1 LSRYPITVSRLRFLA
16 AHTNVTYRVDTE
28 DGRVFALRVGS
39 TLEDT
44 DVDVAS
50 EMAWLSALVRES
62 DVPVVRPVEN
72 AEGELVTVA
81 VGAGVP
87 EERRCVLFSWLP
99 GSVLADRISTA
110 RYEDLGELAAQLHD
124 HGERWR
130 PPRTFRP
137 LVWERVFYYSTEPVV
152 LFEPRYRRWMTP
164 ERTDIVRRAIEIITP
179 ELGRL
184 HRERCPRVIHG
195 DLQMGNVMVHR
206 GRLTAF
212 DFEDVMRGAPVQD
225 IAITLSYGRARPD
238 YGELRRAFRAG
249 YERRRGWPVDFEG
262 QLELLMAARKV
273 MFLNYLLRTETKPED
288 FVAASISDVG
298 RLVRGVS
305 IPSRLTPASPMI
317 RGARASDQR
326 RHGRAPPELGSRPMR
341 S

>member
-1 LSRYPITVSRLRFLA
+1 VTERPFSDLTDAGRIRWLRRVAWSALSRYPIAVSRLRFLA

-28 DGRVFALRVGS
+28 DGRVFALRVGT

-62 DVPVVRPVEN
+62 EVPVVCPVEN
-72 AEGELVTVA
+72 ADGELVTLA
-81 VGAGVP
+81 VEPGVP

-110 RYEDLGELAAQLHD
+110 RYADLGELAVQLHD

-137 LVWERVFYYSTEPVV
+137 LVWDRVFYYPAEPVV
-152 LFEPRYRRWMTP
+152 LFDPRYRRWMTP
-164 ERTDIVRRAIEIITP
+164 KRTEIVRRAIEIIAP
-179 ELGRL
+179 ELERL
-184 HRERCPRVIHG
+184 HRERRPGVIHG

-238 YGELRRAFRAG
+238 YLELRRAFRAG
-249 YERRRGWPVDFEG
+249 YERRRGWPVEFEG

-273 MFLNYLLRTETKPED
+273 MFLNYLLRTEPEPED
-288 FVAASISDVG
+288 FVATSIRDVR
-298 RLVRGVS
+298 RLVKGVS
-305 IPSRLTPASPMI
+305 L
-317 RGARASDQR
+317 
-326 RHGRAPPELGSRPMR
+326 
-341 S
+341 